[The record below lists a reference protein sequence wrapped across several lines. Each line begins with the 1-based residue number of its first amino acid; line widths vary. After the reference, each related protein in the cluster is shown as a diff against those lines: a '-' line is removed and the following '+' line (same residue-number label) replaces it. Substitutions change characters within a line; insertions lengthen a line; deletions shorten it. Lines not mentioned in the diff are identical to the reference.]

1 MPTTALSPAG
11 GLSPSN
17 GRGGAVKST
26 DQEKKARAVVSE
38 RLRLFF
44 SQLQEHVASS
54 AGAFWKRVETKAN
67 DSKPEG

>member
-1 MPTTALSPAG
+1 MKTTE
-11 GLSPSN
+11 
-17 GRGGAVKST
+17 
-26 DQEKKARAVVSE
+26 QEKKARAVVSE